1 MSSQTPNGSDFS
13 SYLSEFSDLY
23 SDVLGYLFY
32 PEAHKDDVVTKLE
45 NNINQWAKTFTQSE
59 NIDIE
64 LQEKMGALCAEF
76 VSIFK
81 SMSDH
86 ITNKGEKPDFKSFEQ
101 LSNLYDACINN
112 LQRYERDSVLEDN
125 GIDALTGLRTKN
137 VMKSDIEREFDRLA
151 RRGKPFCL
159 AIARIDYY
167 DDIVQ
172 EHGRTHARDITK
184 KIAGLIKKSIRSFDD
199 GYRLGSGEFILS
211 LKQANVTGGI
221 AALERL
227 RKMLIGA
234 NIQYTIKGKPKAL
247 TMSCCIAEPVPG
259 DDFDELIN
267 HLRQDLETSEKPV
280 NSLLEYRELSELQRY
295 IQDNAG

>member
-1 MSSQTPNGSDFS
+1 MQNNTDFS
-13 SYLSEFSDLY
+13 SYLSEFSELY
-23 SDVLGYLFY
+23 SDILGYLFY
-32 PEAHKDDVVTKLE
+32 PESHKPDFVAKL
-45 NNINQWAKTFTQSE
+45 NSSLNQWITTFTQSE
-59 NIDIE
+59 NIDLE
-64 LQEKMGALCAEF
+64 LQEKMSSLCSEF
-76 VSIFK
+76 TTIFK
-81 SMSDH
+81 AMSEH
-86 ITNKGEKPDFKSFEQ
+86 VAETNEKPDVKSFEQ
-101 LSNLYDACINN
+101 LSNIYDACINN
-112 LQRYERDSVLEDN
+112 LRRYERDSVLENN
-125 GIDALTGLRTKN
+125 GIDALTGLRTKG

-167 DDIVQ
+167 EGIAE
-172 EHGRTHARDITK
+172 EHGRTYARDITK

-227 RKMLIGA
+227 RKMLIAA

-259 DDFDELIN
+259 DDFEALIN
-267 HLRQDLETSEKPV
+267 HLRQDLETADKPV